1 MLETDKKNGESN
13 LNTLPFVKTKQCVA
27 ALLENY
33 IEQSKTGMNPVL
45 SQEHPEEIAK
55 ALKLK
60 SVFEKGFQN
69 LDHLESFVATYLT
82 HTNHL
87 RNPKYMGHQVAVPQD
102 LSGIP
107 DWIHGTVNNPSS
119 LYEMGPAGATLEG
132 FMINWMLSKL
142 GWFTGENL
150 YDFGKHPNN
159 GSGVLTHGGSIANL
173 TALTAARAAIA
184 PEAWTQGNPD
194 DLVVIGP
201 ATAHYSVARALSI
214 MGMGKN
220 AFVPV
225 PVDSNEVILTD
236 QLDRIYQQIK
246 SQNKRVMAVV
256 ANACATST
264 GLFDPLNEMAS
275 FCKKH
280 KLWFHVDGAHG
291 AVALLSEKEKIKVAG
306 IEKAD
311 SIIWDAHKM
320 LQVPALC
327 TAVLFKK
334 QEHQWNNFSQKGS
347 YVFHE
352 NEVIGMDS
360 MPYTVECTK
369 SALGTKLFWSFAL
382 KGEKAMV
389 KFVETSFQKA
399 NDLYTYLKSLN
410 DFYCP
415 YPPESNIL
423 CFQFKPDDLNDQDQ
437 LALRYE
443 LINSGAFYITSCEV
457 QGKRFLR
464 TVIMNPDTDQKDFI
478 ELAKCL
484 TDIGNQIHAHKK

>member
-1 MLETDKKNGESN
+1 
-13 LNTLPFVKTKQCVA
+13 
-27 ALLENY
+27 
-33 IEQSKTGMNPVL
+33 
-45 SQEHPEEIAK
+45 
-55 ALKLK
+55 
-60 SVFEKGFQN
+60 
-69 LDHLESFVATYLT
+69 
-82 HTNHL
+82 
-87 RNPKYMGHQVAVPQD
+87 
-102 LSGIP
+102 
-107 DWIHGTVNNPSS
+107 
-119 LYEMGPAGATLEG
+119 
-132 FMINWMLSKL
+132 
-142 GWFTGENL
+142 
-150 YDFGKHPNN
+150 
-159 GSGVLTHGGSIANL
+159 
-173 TALTAARAAIA
+173 
-184 PEAWTQGNPD
+184 
-194 DLVVIGP
+194 
-201 ATAHYSVARALSI
+201 
-214 MGMGKN
+214 
-220 AFVPV
+220 
-225 PVDSNEVILTD
+225 
-236 QLDRIYQQIK
+236 
-246 SQNKRVMAVV
+246 MAVV

-437 LALRYE
+437 LALRY
-443 LINSGAFYITSCEV
+443 
-457 QGKRFLR
+457 
-464 TVIMNPDTDQKDFI
+464 
-478 ELAKCL
+478 
-484 TDIGNQIHAHKK
+484 